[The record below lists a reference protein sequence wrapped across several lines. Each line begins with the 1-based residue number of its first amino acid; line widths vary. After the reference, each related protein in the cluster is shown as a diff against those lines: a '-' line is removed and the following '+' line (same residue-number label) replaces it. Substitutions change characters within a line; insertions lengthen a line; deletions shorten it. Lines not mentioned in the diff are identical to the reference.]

1 MSNTQDNIVYL
12 AAYVIIPKITTAHEE
27 KEVYT
32 LLTKTFHRK
41 LENDPERL
49 TFIFNKE
56 EKGHRHLIEQLS
68 TQYPKVK
75 TKVLEADFNKNK
87 KNAYILRN
95 KRALKYANCLITFS
109 NGTRNQS
116 EEFATQEAEDGDR
129 FLSVRGFKLTKEDTH
144 E

>member
-12 AAYVIIPKITTAHEE
+12 TAYVIVPKVTTPHEE
-27 KEVYT
+27 KEIFT
-32 LLTKTFHRK
+32 LLEKTFHRK

-56 EKGHRHLIEQLS
+56 EKGHVSLVDQLKA
-68 TQYPKVK
+68 QFPKVK

-109 NGTRNQS
+109 NGSRNMS
-116 EEFATQEAEDGDR
+116 EEYAAREAEDGDR
-129 FLSVRGFKLTKEDTH
+129 FISVRGFKLTKEESH